1 MSSSSVVR
9 PGRSCERCHAV
20 KLTFVIL
27 SLVCATPACA
37 APTTTLVARDG
48 SGDRANAGPG
58 AVAVWVSEHSSS
70 TFSTSTLGGCWKKRS
85 CEGRVHPWHTMST
98 IMYGV
103 PSALCSTWWLVVLVL
118 SVDACLRLARSVV
131 EVNIDPIDV

>member
-58 AVAVWVSEHSSS
+58 AVAVWVRLRTLPSIDLSGGACSYMTLCSSGRRFALMPSDYEALPMLRWLQTVDDSNLQTSEH
-70 TFSTSTLGGCWKKRS
+70 G
-85 CEGRVHPWHTMST
+85 
-98 IMYGV
+98 I
-103 PSALCSTWWLVVLVL
+103 
-118 SVDACLRLARSVV
+118 
-131 EVNIDPIDV
+131 